1 MCCLQGRCRSCAT
14 LNKQIVCVCYF
25 APLALAAQHDMMDD
39 GAINCK
45 HTVLAR
51 AQTHTHTH
59 MQTMMTSI
67 SVCVRNSLGISSRR
81 PASTL
86 NVPVQKPLRLLP
98 FPRPPHI
105 ITCSSSFLYFFICHV
120 YSSVRHLLEA
130 VKALQER
137 LTDACC
143 VINGH
148 PSSQSRYSVNL
159 LTPWQHHTVTLTVY
173 IIQTIKESDKIHR
186 N

>member
-1 MCCLQGRCRSCAT
+1 
-14 LNKQIVCVCYF
+14 
-25 APLALAAQHDMMDD
+25 MMDD

-45 HTVLAR
+45 HTVLAS
-51 AQTHTHTH
+51 AQTHTHTHTH
-59 MQTMMTSI
+59 MQTTMTSI

-105 ITCSSSFLYFFICHV
+105 IACSSSSLYFFSICHV

-137 LTDACC
+137 LTDARS
-143 VINGH
+143 VTNRH

-159 LTPWQHHTVTLTVY
+159 LTPWQDHTVTLTVY
-173 IIQTIKESDKIHR
+173 IIQTTEEKKRGDKIHR